1 MMPKK
6 LWQSVSPPF
15 LSADYQQQTEERY
28 NWCHCYHLQCFQFAS
43 MSLLF
48 YECYLIDIAAGL
60 AQLLYYFFLLL
71 FPHAQKEQ
79 QWIFFVLTDHRK
91 FFLQL
96 TTNLCAK
103 YFLIYLIVPG

>member
-1 MMPKK
+1 MMLKK
-6 LWQSVSPPF
+6 LWRSINQPF
-15 LSADYQQQTEERY
+15 LWVGYQQQTEEKC
-28 NWCHCYHLQCFQFAS
+28 NWCHWYLLQFFRFAS

-48 YECYLIDIAAGL
+48 GECYLIDFAAGL

-96 TTNLCAK
+96 TTNLC
-103 YFLIYLIVPG
+103 